1 MRCRFETARFLGGVS
16 APVSIYASRDDEI
29 VPLEQ
34 SLALKEKAPRLA
46 VYKEY
51 SGYNH
56 AEILGGERF
65 IADVS
70 KVC

>member
-1 MRCRFETARFLGGVS
+1 
-16 APVSIYASRDDEI
+16 
-29 VPLEQ
+29 
-34 SLALKEKAPRLA
+34 

-56 AEILGGERF
+56 AEILGSESF